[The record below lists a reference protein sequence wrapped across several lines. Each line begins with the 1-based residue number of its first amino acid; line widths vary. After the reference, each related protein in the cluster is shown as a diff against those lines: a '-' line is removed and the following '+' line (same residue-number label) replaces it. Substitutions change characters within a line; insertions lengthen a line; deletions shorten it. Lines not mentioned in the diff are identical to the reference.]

1 MGFLENIK
9 NFFNHLMEDI
19 SNYSNQLIE
28 NPNTSYI
35 IILVL
40 VVVAG
45 IIILWRE
52 VWFIFISN
60 NYIYF
65 KWVVYYITKKYCI
78 IQKNY
83 LTV

>member
-1 MGFLENIK
+1 
-9 NFFNHLMEDI
+9 MEDI

-52 VWFIFISN
+52 V
-60 NYIYF
+60 
-65 KWVVYYITKKYCI
+65 
-78 IQKNY
+78 
-83 LTV
+83 

>member
-45 IIILWRE
+45 IIVLWRE
-52 VWFIFISN
+52 V
-60 NYIYF
+60 
-65 KWVVYYITKKYCI
+65 
-78 IQKNY
+78 
-83 LTV
+83 